1 MQAARSRQLA
11 ERERRERLLELHPD
25 DYLDPPRYLKSGD
38 AEYREKV
45 RKHFH
50 IASWAYSERKDDP
63 ALREVMLLLLIENGY
78 GIEDYSSVIRV
89 LARHKSEVAAI
100 RQRYAYLG
108 FYLAEEIENLLEDH
122 GALRRQEAYKK

>member
-1 MQAARSRQLA
+1 MQAAQSRQQA
-11 ERERRERLLELHPD
+11 ELERRGRLLELHPD
-25 DYLDPPRYLKSGD
+25 DYLEPTRYLKSGG
-38 AEYREKV
+38 AAYRDKDQ
-45 RKHFH
+45 RHFH
-50 IASWAYSERKDDP
+50 IASWAYSEKKDDP

-108 FYLAEEIENLLEDH
+108 FYLAEEIENLSEDR